1 MNLVFPLTAKLYEEI
16 CCYRYF
22 LSLQLH

>member
-1 MNLVFPLTAKLYEEI
+1 MNAVFPLTAKLYEEI
-16 CCYRYF
+16 CCYRYL